1 MKSNILISSNKKI
14 EVLSGK
20 KYQTNMSSENVK
32 QVFNNVMESV
42 SNGKK
47 ISISKEMRKA
57 GYSASSARAQKAKRT
72 KTWKEL
78 EAKYLNEEK
87 ALQTLDDLVDRTN
100 EDKRT
105 RMDATKEILKLKD
118 RYPAGKLKVQA
129 FQEELKALEDNGI
142 EILPVING
150 DNYQEGNESLPE
162 GQTER

>member
-1 MKSNILISSNKKI
+1 MKENILISSDKKI

-57 GYSASSARAQKAKRT
+57 GYSDSSARAQKAKRT

-87 ALQTLDDLVDRTN
+87 ALQTLDDLADREN
-100 EDKRT
+100 EDKRS
-105 RMDATKEILKLKD
+105 RLEASKEIFKLKD
-118 RYPAGKLKVQA
+118 RYPAGKLKI
-129 FQEELKALEDNGI
+129 QEFNEQVGKYWDKEEN
-142 EILPVING
+142 LP
-150 DNYQEGNESLPE
+150 
-162 GQTER
+162 